1 MSSFDISVGGL
12 MAQAAAIQVTS
23 NNVANASTVGYK
35 ARESLFVDQYFKAV
49 QSGGVAGAADFGA
62 KRVDTQGALKA
73 STSVLDLAVQ
83 GQGMFR
89 LSSAISGDGAN
100 NYYTRNGSFSV
111 DKAGYIVNANGLYL
125 TGYQPNDTLTGT
137 TPTIAALKMAPAD
150 VAPLASTTGQLV
162 ANLDTRGAEPLLVVG
177 GVTTT
182 TPKTFLASDAS
193 TFNSSTTVQ
202 VYDSKGLA
210 HQVSLFFKKV
220 DTTVVD
226 DPRSL
231 TTPKAVATAVQY
243 EVYMQADGVTMTTT
257 PAGNHGMA
265 TLGNAADTAAAQANA
280 LANAYAAAAANADD
294 KASNYKASVSAT
306 RAADSVKTAALAKL
320 AAVAP
325 SFALSSASPTA
336 AAAVTAASALVTANT
351 DLASATAKLGNL
363 QDAKSAADAAVA
375 ADSSLSTGHAKLV
388 AAAAAAANAVTDFTA
403 PVTPSNPAGGALSV
417 ATANQAAK
425 QTAFDAALLKV
436 GDPKFN
442 PALASVNAQLAGLQE
457 AVKNA
462 ANPAAAAAAAA
473 DLAAFTAPATPALAA
488 VASTPAI
495 ATGTLD
501 AKMTAQA
508 AAQTAFDGAVT
519 KGLADAKTEVA
530 RFAGQL
536 YTLQTASDDAAAKAA
551 ASPGDVALD
560 TAASDAL
567 TALADFTVLPDSAAT
582 PPVLGGAYGI
592 AKAAETTAQTAFDLA
607 GSSKSLADAIA
618 RFASDPSAANAA
630 DRTAKQLAF
639 DQTVANL
646 KLDPTSDTAKTYA
659 TLVSKNADLGIET
672 ASYAVLAADKAS
684 ADAAVAAAGPLS
696 PNLATLKAAQTAAE
710 TALFKS
716 YQVTTPAKPASPAQ
730 PAFAGGPYTV
740 AVAAAAAVAT
750 DPASLDGA
758 APALLA
764 VANYTSSLDNLAQA
778 KTAQATAADAK
789 ALADAGAVAAAK
801 LNGEA
806 VAKSRI
812 GTLQF
817 VDGQL
822 VGSLTQV
829 AGTSQPAVPALYNAE
844 LADANGIPLFNV
856 ELDLSSMTAF
866 GAGFAVTK
874 NSANGYAPGALTG
887 LSIDETGQMSG
898 QYTNGMSLVA
908 GQLVLASF
916 NSEAGL
922 DPASGIVFSETYASG
937 APVLGTGT
945 GGSFGAVRS
954 MQLEQSTTDMAAEL
968 VNLMVQQRN
977 YQANSQGLQAAN
989 TLLQTAI
996 SMGR

>member
-1 MSSFDISVGGL
+1 MSAFDISVGGL

-49 QSGGVAGAADFGA
+49 QSGGSSGAADFGA

-89 LSSAISGDGAN
+89 LSSAVSGDGAN

-125 TGYQPNDTLTGT
+125 TGYQPNTSLTGT
-137 TPTIAALKMAPAD
+137 TPTIAALKMPPAD

-162 ANLDTRGAEPLLVVG
+162 ANLDTRAAEPLLVVG

-220 DTTVVD
+220 DSTVVD

-231 TTPKAVATAVQY
+231 TTPKASATATQY
-243 EVYMQADGVTMTTT
+243 EVYMQADGVTMTET

-280 LANAYAAAAANADD
+280 LANAYAIAAAAADD
-294 KASNYKASVSAT
+294 KASNYSASKAAYASTISARTAALGKLAAVSP
-306 RAADSVKTAALAKL
+306 TAALANASPL
-320 AAVAP
+320 AAGVV
-325 SFALSSASPTA
+325 FQ
-336 AAAVTAASALVTANT
+336 ASALVTVNT
-351 DLASATAKLGNL
+351 DLATALAKLGGL
-363 QDAKSAADAAVA
+363 ADAAAAAGAAVA
-375 ADSSLSTGHAKLV
+375 ADSISSSGHAALV
-388 AAAAAAANAVTDFTA
+388 TTATAAAAA
-403 PVTPSNPAGGALSV
+403 LSAYQTGTYAT
-417 ATANQAAK
+417 ATANQATQQAAFA
-425 QTAFDAALLKV
+425 TAMT
-436 GDPKFN
+436 
-442 PALASVNAQLAGLQE
+442 
-457 AVKNA
+457 
-462 ANPAAAAAAAA
+462 AAAA
-473 DLAAFTAPATPALAA
+473 DSANTNPDASAALAA
-488 VASTPAI
+488 I
-495 ATGTLD
+495 AGYQTSD
-501 AKMTAQA
+501 A
-508 AAQTAFDGAVT
+508 AVT
-519 KGLADAKTEVA
+519 
-530 RFAGQL
+530 
-536 YTLQTASDDAAAKAA
+536 S
-551 ASPGDVALD
+551 S
-560 TAASDAL
+560 
-567 TALADFTVLPDSAAT
+567 
-582 PPVLGGAYGI
+582 
-592 AKAAETTAQTAFDLA
+592 
-607 GSSKSLADAIA
+607 GS
-618 RFASDPSAANAA
+618 
-630 DRTAKQLAF
+630 
-639 DQTVANL
+639 
-646 KLDPTSDTAKTYA
+646 
-659 TLVSKNADLGIET
+659 
-672 ASYAVLAADKAS
+672 
-684 ADAAVAAAGPLS
+684 AVAAALVDK
-696 PNLATLKAAQTAAE
+696 N
-710 TALFKS
+710 
-716 YQVTTPAKPASPAQ
+716 
-730 PAFAGGPYTV
+730 
-740 AVAAAAAVAT
+740 
-750 DPASLDGA
+750 
-758 APALLA
+758 
-764 VANYTSSLDNLAQA
+764 
-778 KTAQATAADAK
+778 
-789 ALADAGAVAAAK
+789 LADASAVAAAK

-829 AGTSQPAVPALYNAE
+829 AGTSQPASPALYNAE

-856 ELDLSSMTAF
+856 SLDLSSMTAF
-866 GAGFAVTK
+866 GAAFAVTK
-874 NSANGYAPGALTG
+874 NSADGYAPGALTG

-922 DPASGIVFSETYASG
+922 DPASGSVFAETYASG

-945 GGSFGAVRS
+945 NGSFGAVRS

-989 TLLQTAI
+989 TLLTTAI
-996 SMGR
+996 NMGR